1 MKVKIAYTVE
11 LDDVPAECM
20 KIIEQKQ
27 TELSDAL
34 SILMDIRKENIVA
47 SLDKIKQCREHLLT
61 VDMCLT
67 DCTSILAGYI
77 QASYGSADHNEV
89 EAIKEKA
96 EQLLESVK
104 GG

>member
-11 LDDVPAECM
+11 LDDVPTECM
-20 KIIEQKQ
+20 KIIAQKQ
-27 TELSDAL
+27 TELSNVL
-34 SILMDIRKENIVA
+34 STLMDIKEENIVD
-47 SLDKIKQCREHLLT
+47 SLGKIKQCRDSLLT
-61 VDMCLT
+61 VDMCLA
-67 DCTSILAGYI
+67 DCSSILAGYI
-77 QASYGSADHNEV
+77 QASYGTADHDEV